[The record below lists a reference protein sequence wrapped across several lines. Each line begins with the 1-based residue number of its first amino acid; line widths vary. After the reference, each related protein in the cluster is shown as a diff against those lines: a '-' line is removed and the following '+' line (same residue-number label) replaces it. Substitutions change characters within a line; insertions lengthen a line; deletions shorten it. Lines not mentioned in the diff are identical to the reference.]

1 MSKKVWNN
9 PEIAILGLE
18 STKQPQTRPYIGC
31 AYKCGATFSDWEAA
45 EAHERDK
52 HGEAL
57 YPTPIPPPS

>member
-31 AYKCGATFSDWEAA
+31 AYEGCNATFPSWESAVK
-45 EAHERDK
+45 HEK
-52 HGEAL
+52 EVHKGAL
-57 YPTPIPPPS
+57 FPPPTHS